1 MLQRTPSVVRR
12 VVPLL
17 SAAALSGCM
26 VGPDYHEPDMHLSDR
41 FASTQASTTQPT
53 AVDLAQWWRTFN
65 DPELDRLVDRAVMSN
80 LDVRLAQARVREA
93 RANLE
98 FTRGGLFPTL
108 DGNASYTRARG
119 SHNASI
125 GVPSSGAA
133 SGGTSS
139 TGTGS
144 TGTSTGATGSSGST
158 GSGSGSSVFSLG
170 ETDLFQ
176 AGFDAGWEIDVFGG
190 TRRAIESAQA
200 SLEAQIETRRNTLV
214 TLLAEVA
221 QNYVALRGYQHT
233 MLIVQRNVVSQ
244 QDAVDLQRTKLQAG
258 LATDLT
264 VAQAEALLSRTQS
277 QIPTLQTQI
286 QQSIHRL
293 SILLDQEPASLEQ
306 ELTNTPPTIPTGPS
320 AVPPGLP
327 SELLRRRPDVRAAER
342 QIEAATAS
350 IGVATADLFPKFSLN
365 GAVGLSSA
373 KFTNLP
379 NSGSVFYSIGPSV
392 SWRLFDAGQILAN
405 IRVQDAVQEQALL
418 TYRQTVLQAF
428 SEVEDTLIAYD
439 REQAR
444 RIALQRTVD
453 ASRRALDLARQLND
467 AGVVDFLNVL
477 TAQQSLYQAENDLAV
492 SDQTVSTNLVALYKA
507 LGGGWETTDVQPLI
521 ESAHGKH

>member
-1 MLQRTPSVVRR
+1 
-12 VVPLL
+12 
-17 SAAALSGCM
+17 
-26 VGPDYHEPDMHLSDR
+26 
-41 FASTQASTTQPT
+41 
-53 AVDLAQWWRTFN
+53 
-65 DPELDRLVDRAVMSN
+65 
-80 LDVRLAQARVREA
+80 
-93 RANLE
+93 
-98 FTRGGLFPTL
+98 
-108 DGNASYTRARG
+108 
-119 SHNASI
+119 
-125 GVPSSGAA
+125 
-133 SGGTSS
+133 
-139 TGTGS
+139 
-144 TGTSTGATGSSGST
+144 
-158 GSGSGSSVFSLG
+158 
-170 ETDLFQ
+170 
-176 AGFDAGWEIDVFGG
+176 
-190 TRRAIESAQA
+190 
-200 SLEAQIETRRNTLV
+200 
-214 TLLAEVA
+214 
-221 QNYVALRGYQHT
+221 
-233 MLIVQRNVVSQ
+233 
-244 QDAVDLQRTKLQAG
+244 
-258 LATDLT
+258 
-264 VAQAEALLSRTQS
+264 
-277 QIPTLQTQI
+277 
-286 QQSIHRL
+286 
-293 SILLDQEPASLEQ
+293 
-306 ELTNTPPTIPTGPS
+306 
-320 AVPPGLP
+320 P